1 MNTKIKMAIA
11 VGLFV
16 ATACGCQSL
25 RSRSLLGSS
34 KEDVLRTFG
43 EPTQVSVS
51 EHGYSTLQFTNSG
64 LTAVFHDTN
73 LVGYVFS
80 RPSHLT
86 VDSGI
91 GIGTSLSDVVGRLGG
106 YTNTQ
111 EVTEWF
117 GGEAAGILYHHAG
130 HNRFKLNYPD
140 RGVSIMFGPDK
151 KAETVWVKPRL
162 TSK

>member
-1 MNTKIKMAIA
+1 MNMKIKTLIT
-11 VGLFV
+11 VGLLV
-16 ATACGCQSL
+16 ALACGCQSL
-25 RSRSLLGSS
+25 RSRSLLDSS

-43 EPTQVSVS
+43 KPTQVSVG
-51 EHGYSTLQFTNSG
+51 ERGYSTLQFTNSG
-64 LTAVFHDTN
+64 LTAVFHGTN
-73 LVGYVFS
+73 LVEYVFS

-91 GIGTSLSDVVGRLGG
+91 GIGTSLSEVVGRLGG

-130 HNRFKLNYPD
+130 YDRYKLNYPD
-140 RGVSIMFGPDK
+140 RGLSIMFGPDK